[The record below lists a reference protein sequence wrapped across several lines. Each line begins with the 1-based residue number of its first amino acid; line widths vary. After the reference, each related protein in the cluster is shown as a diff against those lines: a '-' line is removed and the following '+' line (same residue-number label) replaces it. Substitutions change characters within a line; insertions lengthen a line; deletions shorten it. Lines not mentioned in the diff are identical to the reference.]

1 MAGSSTTSVAK
12 RSANPES
19 ADLSWRLVRAD
30 GRPAD
35 VVAFEEA
42 MVSFFLEAAEMLGVP
57 KSVAAIYGIC
67 FASPEPL
74 SYTDVRD
81 RLDISSG
88 SVSQGLRILQGVSAL
103 KVISLPNSKR
113 ELFEPDLE
121 LRKLITHYLEE
132 RVEKQLNSGRNRL
145 KAIAQAVPEGP
156 DGSGKI
162 LRARL
167 KSLQGWHDKSRR
179 FHSRLLRGITSRNQG
194 HYETDESE
202 HEADNL
208 TPRAHASHRP
218 WEKDHVQADNTKK
231 KQFSRV
237 KLKSFCFRAE
247 VLQRLL

>member
-1 MAGSSTTSVAK
+1 MLLTCPRVPDSPPVIVPKRPPRPVST
-12 RSANPES
+12 
-19 ADLSWRLVRAD
+19 DLSWRLVRAD

-74 SYTDVRD
+74 SYSDVRD

-88 SVSQGLRILQGVSAL
+88 SVSQGLRVLHAVNAL
-103 KVISLPNSKR
+103 KVVTSPNSKR

-121 LRKLITHYLEE
+121 LRKLVAHYLEE
-132 RVEKQLNSGRNRL
+132 RVEKQLNSGRDRL
-145 KAIAQAVPEGP
+145 QAIVRAIPEGS

-167 KSLQGWHDKSRR
+167 KSLQSWHDKSRR
-179 FHSRLLRGITSRNQG
+179 LMPAIRVLL
-194 HYETDESE
+194 
-202 HEADNL
+202 
-208 TPRAHASHRP
+208 
-218 WEKDHVQADNTKK
+218 
-231 KQFSRV
+231 
-237 KLKSFCFRAE
+237 KLSP
-247 VLQRLL
+247 